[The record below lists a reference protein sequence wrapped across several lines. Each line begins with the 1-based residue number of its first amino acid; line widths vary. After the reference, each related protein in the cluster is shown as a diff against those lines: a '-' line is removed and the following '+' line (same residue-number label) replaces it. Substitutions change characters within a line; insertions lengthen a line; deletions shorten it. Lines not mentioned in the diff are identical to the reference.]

1 MITISTKKTAQYTRL
16 DVPFYRQTTDF
27 TCGACATLMVWKYF
41 DRRVELSRQNEFV
54 IWTETAALPF
64 KFSSPY
70 RIAAFF
76 IKKGFETKLTVKQ
89 TASLRGKAPL
99 ECCQVEPADRK
110 LFLDFF
116 KAYSAILEKRIAS
129 ATLDKKPDLF
139 DIRTAL
145 AGRSP
150 VILLVDSY
158 YTIRAR
164 GSRHPPHLPHWVV
177 VTGLE
182 GERFYVND
190 SIHETGLGPGKLAL
204 EARLL
209 AEAMDTYRRFGWAPA
224 MITVQS
230 KKVPGSSTRPA

>member
-1 MITISTKKTAQYTRL
+1 
-16 DVPFYRQTTDF
+16 
-27 TCGACATLMVWKYF
+27 MVWKYF
-41 DRRVELSRQNEFV
+41 DRGVELSRRNEFV

-64 KFSSPY
+64 KFSSSY

-89 TASLRGKAPL
+89 TASLRGEAPL
-99 ECCQVEPADRK
+99 ECCQVQPADRK

-116 KAYSAILEKRIAS
+116 KGYTAIVEGRIAS
-129 ATLDKKPDLF
+129 AIVYKKPDLF
-139 DIRTAL
+139 DIRMAL

-158 YTIRAR
+158 YSVRAR
-164 GSRHPPHLPHWVV
+164 GSRHAPHLPHWVV
-177 VTGLE
+177 VTGFD

-190 SIHETGLGPGKLAL
+190 SIHEAGLRPGKLAL

-209 AEAMDTYRRFGWAPA
+209 AKAMDTYRRFGWPPA
-224 MITVQS
+224 MITVRS
-230 KKVPGSSTRPA
+230 KKVRRSSTRST

>member
-1 MITISTKKTAQYTRL
+1 
-16 DVPFYRQTTDF
+16 
-27 TCGACATLMVWKYF
+27 MVWKYF
-41 DRRVELSRQNEFV
+41 DRGIELSRQNEFV

-76 IKKGFETKLTVKQ
+76 IKKGFETRLTVKQ
-89 TASLRGKAPL
+89 TAGLRGKAPL

-116 KAYSAILEKRIAS
+116 KAYGAILEKRTAS
-129 ATLDKKPDLF
+129 ATIDKKPDLF

-164 GSRHPPHLPHWVV
+164 GSRRPPHLPHWVV
-177 VTGLE
+177 VTGFE
-182 GERFYVND
+182 GERFYMND
-190 SIHETGLGPGKLAL
+190 SIHETGLRSGKLTL

-224 MITVQS
+224 MITVQP
-230 KKVPGSSTRPA
+230 KKAGRSSTRST